1 MPTSI
6 EQMKIR
12 MIELEKLLADPAT
25 LSDNKKFATLSMEY
39 ATARDL
45 VNMSDELNRVH
56 SDIKGAKEMLNG
68 SDPEMRTMAEQE
80 LIELVKREKSLTTQ
94 IEDELN
100 PPDPLDGKSIIMEVR
115 AGAGGDES
123 ALFAAELVRMY
134 SQYAVT
140 KKWKT
145 SLISSN
151 VNDVG
156 GYKEAIV
163 EIIGKNVYSNLK
175 WESGVHRV
183 QRVPETEKQG
193 RVHTSTVTVVV
204 LPKLE
209 ELDFKIDPKDL
220 RIEAATSGGAGGQS
234 VNTTYSAIRIVHI
247 PTGIVAQCQD
257 ERSQAQN
264 KEKALEVIRGR
275 VYDFYEEKR
284 RREHEEKRKAQIGTG
299 DRSEKIRTY
308 NFPQDR
314 LTDHRINENWSNI
327 GQILDGDLEPV
338 ITKLKEA
345 ERALIKQ

>member
-1 MPTSI
+1 MNPTI
-6 EQMKIR
+6 QQKKLR
-12 MIELEKLLADPAT
+12 MIELEGLLADPAT
-25 LSDNKKFATLSMEY
+25 LSDNKKFATLSVEY
-39 ATARDL
+39 NSVREL
-45 VNMSDELNRVH
+45 VNMSDELERIEQAMKDN
-56 SDIKGAKEMLNG
+56 KELIAGN
-68 SDPEMRTMAEQE
+68 DPEMRKMAEEENVE
-80 LIELVKREKSLTTQ
+80 LQAKSYKLQ
-94 IEDELN
+94 AAIEDELN

-115 AGAGGDES
+115 AGAGGDEA

-134 SQYAVT
+134 SNFATT

-145 SLISSN
+145 ALISSS

-156 GYKEAIV
+156 GYKEAIIEV
-163 EIIGKNVYSNLK
+163 LGRQVYSQLK

-264 KEKALEVIRGR
+264 KEKAMEVIRTR
-275 VYDFYEEKR
+275 VFDFYEEKR
-284 RREHEEKRKAQIGTG
+284 RREHAEARKAQIGTG

-314 LTDHRINENWSNI
+314 ITDHRINESWHNI
-327 GQILDGDLEPV
+327 PGIMNGDLDPI

-345 ERALIKQ
+345 ERALRQ

>member
-1 MPTSI
+1 MSSSI
-6 EQMKIR
+6 EQKKIR
-12 MIELEKLLADPAT
+12 LVELEKLLSSPET
-25 LSDNKKFATLSMEY
+25 ISDQKKFASLSVEY
-39 ATARDL
+39 TAVREL
-45 VNMSDELNRVH
+45 VNMVDELERVENNIKGSKEIISG
-56 SDIKGAKEMLNG
+56 SDIELRA
-68 SDPEMRTMAEQE
+68 MAEA
-80 LIELVKREKSLTTQ
+80 ELVDLLKREKELTIQ

-100 PPDPLDGKSIIMEVR
+100 PPDPLDGKNIIMEVR

-134 SQYAVT
+134 SNYAIT

-145 SLISSN
+145 ALISSS

-156 GYKEAIV
+156 GYKEAII
-163 EIIGKNVYSNLK
+163 EITGRQVYSALK

-193 RVHTSTVTVVV
+193 RIHTSTVTIVV

-209 ELDFKIDPKDL
+209 ELDFKIDMKDL

-264 KEKALEVIRGR
+264 KEKAMEVIRTR
-275 VYDFYEEKR
+275 VFDFYEEKR
-284 RREHEEKRKAQIGTG
+284 RREHAEARKSQIGTG

-314 LTDHRINENWSNI
+314 ITDHRINESWHNI
-327 GQILDGDLEPV
+327 QQIMDGDLDRV
-338 ITKLKEA
+338 ITKLKDA
-345 ERALIKQ
+345 ERALRS